1 MMRKLS
7 LYELWLKCLN
17 IEICFTN
24 IAYDEKTIYE
34 LWLKYINIAI
44 MFTNIAYDE
53 KTIFV

>member
-17 IEICFTN
+17 IVIR
-24 IAYDEKTIYE
+24 
-34 LWLKYINIAI
+34 
-44 MFTNIAYDE
+44 FTNIAYDE